1 MKVRTPDGVT
11 HDLPPADA
19 TRLIHTAG
27 AAPVAETP
35 VERAEK
41 RPADEKRAEK
51 RAGKRKA

>member
-35 VERAEK
+35 DELAET
-41 RPADEKRAEK
+41 RPADEKRTEK